1 MCLIVDFASIQILV
15 GVKGDGDTEGSKV
28 PPS

>member
-1 MCLIVDFASIQILV
+1 MFLIVDFVSSLILV
-15 GVKGDGDTEGSKV
+15 GRRGDGDTEGSKV